1 MICVVLKYKNITC
14 CAVTEGTVHERW
26 ILIKDSHF
34 TVSHLRQMG
43 VEIVAYVPSSFF
55 SGFRYEDQSDLM
67 EALLVDEKPV

>member
-1 MICVVLKYKNITC
+1 MLCVILKYKSITC

-43 VEIVAYVPSSFF
+43 VEIVAYVPSSYFGSF
-55 SGFRYEDQSDLM
+55 TYDQQEDLM